1 MEASFISSLS
11 ELSVPAISV
20 IAIAYMLIKTNES
33 REVDT
38 KNFLEAM
45 ESKRKDDHQLLEA
58 VRQQHESSMKEREMA
73 FRQLER
79 EVRTNILEQ
88 LAKNSLIM
96 ERVIN
101 HLDKH

>member
-1 MEASFISSLS
+1 MEASFLSSLS
-11 ELSVPAISV
+11 DLSVPAISV

-33 REVDT
+33 RESNT

-58 VRQQHESSMKEREMA
+58 VHQQHEASMKEREMA

>member
-1 MEASFISSLS
+1 MEASLISSLS

-33 REVDT
+33 RESNT

-45 ESKRKDDHQLLEA
+45 ESKRKDDHQLLES
-58 VRQQHESSMKEREMA
+58 VHQQHESSMKEREMA

-88 LAKNSLIM
+88 LSKNSLIM

>member
-1 MEASFISSLS
+1 MEASIISSLS

-33 REVDT
+33 RERNT
-38 KNFLEAM
+38 QSFLLALDKMRNEHEAT
-45 ESKRKDDHQLLEA
+45 
-58 VRQQHESSMKEREMA
+58 MKEREFA
-73 FRQLER
+73 LRSLEK
-79 EVRTNILEQ
+79 EVRTSILEQ
-88 LAKNSLIM
+88 LSKNSQIM